1 MQVIVTD
8 KLTRKFGDLIVVAAA
23 FAATDILVCHL
34 SLVSFNREEMPI
46 SWK

>member
-1 MQVIVTD
+1 MHVIVTD

-23 FAATDILVCHL
+23 FAATDILVCYH
-34 SLVSFNREEMPI
+34 SLVSFNREEILI